1 MYIEFTIG
9 DKRGII
15 EYEEKSKTLEVMFPD
30 SKIKTRILTYL
41 NTKRDY
47 RVPESDVLDDY
58 RIDGRRPIDSLMYME
73 LALNEMYVAI
83 DVLPEWNTQ
92 KGGT

>member
-1 MYIEFTIG
+1 MYIEFTVG

-15 EYEEKSKTLEVMFPD
+15 TYEEKPKTLEVMFPD

-47 RVPESDVLDDY
+47 RVPESDNLDDY
-58 RIDGRRPIDSLMYME
+58 RVDRRRPIDSLMYLE
-73 LALNEMYVAI
+73 LALNTMYTTI
-83 DVLPEWNTQ
+83 DVRPDWTTQ